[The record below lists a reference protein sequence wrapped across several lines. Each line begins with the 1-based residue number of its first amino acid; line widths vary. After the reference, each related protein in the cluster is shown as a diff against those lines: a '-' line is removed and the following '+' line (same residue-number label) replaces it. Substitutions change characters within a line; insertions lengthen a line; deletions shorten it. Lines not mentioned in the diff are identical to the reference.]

1 LLGGGERLLRGD
13 LRIFL
18 EQHLEIVLGAL
29 RGPLVLL
36 GGLFLFLFFGVAV
49 LQAGAAARSRR
60 QRHVTETALRA
71 GDVAVVGAILDL
83 AADAQPVLLEGV
95 VALDDVL
102 QLEALG
108 RVADLG
114 LAQRIDAAID
124 VLARD
129 GRLELLDTDEVLL
142 VQGSKAFEPRLELVQ
157 RYVDVAGWGRHAVN
171 RAAAS
176 RAGCRSRRAP
186 ASR

>member
-18 EQHLEIVLGAL
+18 EQHLEVVFRAGGGTLL
-29 RGPLVLL
+29 LL
-36 GGLFLFLFFGVAV
+36 GCLFLFLFVGVAG
-49 LQAGAAARSRR
+49 LQAGAAARGCR
-60 QRHVTETALRA
+60 QRDVTEAALGA
-71 GDVAVVGAILDL
+71 GDVTMIRAVLDL
-83 AADAQPVLLEGV
+83 ATDAQPVLLEGV

-102 QLEALG
+102 ELETLG
-108 RVADLG
+108 RVADLR

-124 VLARD
+124 VLTRN
-129 GRLELLDTDEVLL
+129 GRLELLDADEILL
-142 VQGSKAFEPRLELVQ
+142 VQRAKTFESRLELIQ
-157 RYVDVAGWGRHAVN
+157 SNVDVAGWGRHALN